1 MLTVE
6 KSLLGK
12 FDEHEL
18 AKCIS
23 AHGWQAALPD
33 ALKDHQLLLLSD
45 QLRALLAGKGWNSKH
60 GDGSAAL
67 SLGLLLLSKAGA
79 SLPEDLSRE
88 ADMASLHE
96 VLTLLSISVDH
107 EIVSRLLRREDGTS
121 GAGFMQ
127 SLRELVQLNSLT
139 EPFSM

>member
-1 MLTVE
+1 
-6 KSLLGK
+6 
-12 FDEHEL
+12 
-18 AKCIS
+18 
-23 AHGWQAALPD
+23 
-33 ALKDHQLLLLSD
+33 LLLLSD
-45 QLRALLAGKGWNSKH
+45 QLRDLLAGKGWNSKH

-67 SLGLLLLSKAGA
+67 PLGLLLLSKAGA

-127 SLRELVQLNSLT
+127 RLHELVQLNSLADSL
-139 EPFSM
+139 PM

>member
-33 ALKDHQLLLLSD
+33 AVKGQQVRLLSD
-45 QLRALLAGKGWNSKH
+45 QLRDLLAGKGWNSKH

-96 VLTLLSISVDH
+96 GLDRKSV
-107 EIVSRLLRREDGTS
+107 V
-121 GAGFMQ
+121 
-127 SLRELVQLNSLT
+127 
-139 EPFSM
+139 

>member
-12 FDEHEL
+12 FDEQEL

-23 AHGWQAALPD
+23 SHGWQAALPD

-45 QLRALLAGKGWNSKH
+45 QLRDLLAGKGWNPKH

-67 SLGLLLLSKAGA
+67 PLGLLLLSKAGA

-88 ADMASLHE
+88 ADMASLHG
-96 VLTLLSISVDH
+96 VLTLLSITVDH
-107 EIVSRLLRREDGTS
+107 EIVSRLLHREDGTS
-121 GAGFMQ
+121 GAEFMQ
-127 SLRELVQLNSLT
+127 SLHELVQLNSLADSL
-139 EPFSM
+139 PM

>member
-45 QLRALLAGKGWNSKH
+45 QLRDLLAGKGWNSKH

-79 SLPEDLSRE
+79 SLPEDLSDRK
-88 ADMASLHE
+88 S
-96 VLTLLSISVDH
+96 T
-107 EIVSRLLRREDGTS
+107 R
-121 GAGFMQ
+121 
-127 SLRELVQLNSLT
+127 LNSSHLVISYAVFCLKKKNNT
-139 EPFSM
+139 PLQPPRTNTFPSLKSTVLKPLI

>member
-33 ALKDHQLLLLSD
+33 ALKDNQLLLLSD
-45 QLRALLAGKGWNSKH
+45 QLRDLLAGKGWNSEH

-67 SLGLLLLSKAGA
+67 PLGLLLLSKAGA
-79 SLPEDLSRE
+79 SLPEDLSTE
-88 ADMASLHE
+88 AAMTSFHE

-107 EIVSRLLRREDGTS
+107 EIVSRLLHREDRTS
-121 GAGFMQ
+121 GAEFMQ
-127 SLRELVQLNSLT
+127 SLHELVQLNSLP